1 MTRCAMGVLGGVLW
15 AASVWGAEGQV
26 QKYCRFQA
34 GKVTAYGLIEGDRV
48 RQIEGTLFGPR
59 KPTDKTFA
67 LADVRLLVPVRPT
80 KVLAMAGNYKSHLGK
95 TPPHKAPELFLK
107 PPSCLI
113 PTGAAILYP
122 HDCTVLHPEGELVI
136 VIGRR
141 AHKVPVDKAQ
151 DYVLGM

>member
-34 GKVTAYGLIEGDRV
+34 GKVTAYRLLAGERV
-48 RQIEGTLFGPR
+48 RPSEGTRFGARTP
-59 KPTDKTFA
+59 PATTCA

-122 HDCTVLHPEGELVI
+122 HDCTV
-136 VIGRR
+136 
-141 AHKVPVDKAQ
+141 
-151 DYVLGM
+151 